1 MDTINATGYRF
12 GIPHL
17 AALHR
22 GFFAA
27 EDLDVTFQRTT
38 FAPDHNKGMAEGR
51 WDLTLSSA
59 DTMIARTT
67 TDGTDYVLF
76 LQSEEGLAAS
86 LCGQAGITSI
96 EQLRGKVLAGDPGD
110 SNLDL
115 IRKKILRKH
124 GIDDTDYEVE
134 IIGTSPKRLEYL
146 LEGKV
151 VAAMLS
157 PPSSDKAF
165 AAGAVPLA
173 NAADYV
179 PNWPLL
185 CGWALRSWAE
195 SNRELLVRFIRAW
208 AAATDWALEASNR
221 EDAIQLMMETLNLT
235 RERAEFSYSRIV
247 PKGRVNPKAIQTVID
262 LRAEMDV
269 YPPPHEPPERFYDI
283 SYWCEA
289 TGQPAP

>member
-17 AALHR
+17 AAIHR

-27 EDLDVTFQRTT
+27 EDLDVTFHRTT

-86 LCGQAGITSI
+86 LIGQAGITSI
-96 EQLRGKVLAGDPGD
+96 EQLRGKLLAGDPGD

-124 GIDDTDYEVE
+124 GIDDTDYDVE

-157 PPSSDKAF
+157 PPSSDKAL
-165 AAGAVPLA
+165 AAGGELLA
-173 NAADYV
+173 NSADYV

-195 SNRELLVRFIRAW
+195 SNRELVVRFVRAW

-221 EDAIQLMMETLNLT
+221 EDAIQLMMDTQNLT
-235 RERAEFSYSRIV
+235 RDRAEFSYSRIV
-247 PKGRVNPKAIQTVID
+247 PKGRVNPIAIQTVIV
-262 LRAEMDV
+262 LWAEMFV